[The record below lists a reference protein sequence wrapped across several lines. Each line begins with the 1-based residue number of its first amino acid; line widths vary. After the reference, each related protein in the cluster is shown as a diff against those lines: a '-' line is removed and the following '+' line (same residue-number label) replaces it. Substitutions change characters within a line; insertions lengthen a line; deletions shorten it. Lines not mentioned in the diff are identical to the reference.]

1 MKKRCK
7 IMSAVCIAA
16 LATTIAAGAA
26 STPAKPS
33 THKIYVDGE
42 RANVAAY
49 EINDNNYFKLRDVAA
64 ILSGTDAQFEVT
76 WDEASQTITLTDGH
90 AYTTVGGEMGSIPA
104 ANQTAEDSTAIVYR
118 DGTQVHYT
126 GYNINDNN
134 YYKLR
139 DIAADFDF
147 GVTWDNDTQSVLIT
161 TTEGYTPEGEEPET
175 PVEPE
180 EPETPVEPE
189 NPEDDLPD
197 DWWAIQGPEV
207 GTYSDEYEAYL
218 ESTGEEI
225 VTVTVDY
232 EIYDSK
238 TTEYGAHGGF
248 PAVVWPCGPYDYMN
262 GNDSPFDESY
272 GAYTFMVDEDGQGS
286 FDFRM
291 PKSLYE
297 RTMSGDSFF
306 VVKGGLDAV
315 NSMVI
320 IDGDRYKT
328 MGAQIEDWNIGSD
341 RRPIRMDM
349 YNIGPEPIITDV
361 E

>member
-1 MKKRCK
+1 MKKSCK
-7 IMSAVCIAA
+7 IMNAVCITA

-49 EINDNNYFKLRDVAA
+49 EINDNNYFKLRDVAT

-76 WDEASQTITLTDGH
+76 WDQATGNITLTDNQP
-90 AYTTVGGEMGSIPA
+90 YTTVGGELGSIPA
-104 ANQTAEDSTAIVYR
+104 ANQTAEDSTAAVYR

-126 GYNINDNN
+126 GFEINDNN

-189 NPEDDLPD
+189 EPD
-197 DWWAIQGPEV
+197 DDKPVAGDVEGPAV
-207 GTYSDEYEAYL
+207 GTYSEEYEAYL

-232 EIYDSK
+232 EIYDSR
-238 TTEYGAHGGF
+238 TTEYGSHGGF
-248 PAVVWPCGPYDYMN
+248 PAVVWPMKGYDYLN
-262 GNDSPFDESY
+262 GGESPFDESY
-272 GAYTFMVDEDGQGS
+272 GAYTFMVDEDGKGS
-286 FDFRM
+286 FEFKM

-297 RTMSGDSFF
+297 KTLAGNVYFNAR
-306 VVKGGLDAV
+306 GGLDKA

-328 MGAQIEDWNIGSD
+328 MGAQIEDWNIGPD

-349 YNIGPEPIITDV
+349 YNIGPEPVITFD
-361 E
+361 

>member
-1 MKKRCK
+1 MKTKR
-7 IMSAVCIAA
+7 ILAAA
-16 LATTIAAGAA
+16 LAVAAVAA
-26 STPAKPS
+26 TGVASVVSAAETAKPS
-33 THKIYVDGE
+33 THKVFVDGE

-49 EINDNNYFKLRDVAA
+49 EINGNNYFKLRDVAA
-64 ILSGTDAQFEVT
+64 ILSGTAAQFEVS
-76 WDEASQTITLTDGH
+76 WDEATQTITLTDDK

-104 ANQTAEDSTAIVYR
+104 ASQVAEESTAAVYR

-139 DIAADFDF
+139 DIAEDFNF
-147 GVTWDNDTQSVLIT
+147 GVTWDGDTQSVLIT
-161 TTEGYTPEGEEPET
+161 TDEGYVPEGEEPET

-180 EPETPVEPE
+180 DPV
-189 NPEDDLPD
+189 DDKPVAGD
-197 DWWAIQGPEV
+197 VEGPAV

-225 VTVTVDY
+225 VTVTIDY
-232 EIYDSK
+232 EIYDGG
-238 TTEYGAHGGF
+238 TTEYYTHGGF
-248 PAVVWPCGPYDYMN
+248 PAVVWPMKGYDYLN
-262 GNDSPFDESY
+262 GGESPFDESY
-272 GAYTFMVDEDGQGS
+272 GAYTFMVDEDGKGS
-286 FDFRM
+286 FEFKM

-297 RTMSGDSFF
+297 KTLAGNVYFNVR
-306 VVKGGLDAV
+306 GGLDKTS
-315 NSMVI
+315 SMVI

-328 MGAQIEDWNIGSD
+328 YGAQIEDWNIGSD

-349 YNIGPEPIITDV
+349 QKLPPAPVITDV

>member
-7 IMSAVCIAA
+7 IMSAVCITA

-49 EINDNNYFKLRDVAA
+49 EINDNNYFKIRDVAA
-64 ILSGTDAQFEVT
+64 ILSGTDAQFDVT
-76 WDEASQTITLTDGH
+76 WDAATGNITLTDDK
-90 AYTTVGGEMGSIPA
+90 AYTKTGDELYAIPDT
-104 ANQTAEDSTAIVYR
+104 NQTAKDSTAPLYR
-118 DGTQVHYT
+118 DGERVYYT
-126 GYNINDNN
+126 GYEVNDNN

-180 EPETPVEPE
+180 EPVVEE
-189 NPEDDLPD
+189 PD
-197 DWWAIQGPEV
+197 DDKPVAGDVEGPAV

-232 EIYDSK
+232 EVHDHATNALYK
-238 TTEYGAHGGF
+238 YGGF
-248 PAVVWPCGPYDYMN
+248 PAVVWPQKGYDYMN
-262 GNDSPFDESY
+262 GGDSPFDETY
-272 GAYTFMVDEDGQGS
+272 GAYTFMVDEDGKGS
-286 FDFRM
+286 FEFKM

-297 RTMSGDSFF
+297 KTLAGNCYFS
-306 VVKGGLDAV
+306 VCGGLDKT
-315 NSMVI
+315 NSMVM

-328 MGAQIEDWNIGSD
+328 FGAQLEDWNIGTD
-341 RRPIRMDM
+341 RRPIRLSMR
-349 YNIGPEPIITDV
+349 NIGPEPVITDV

>member
-1 MKKRCK
+1 M
-7 IMSAVCIAA
+7 
-16 LATTIAAGAA
+16 
-26 STPAKPS
+26 
-33 THKIYVDGE
+33 
-42 RANVAAY
+42 
-49 EINDNNYFKLRDVAA
+49 
-64 ILSGTDAQFEVT
+64 
-76 WDEASQTITLTDGH
+76 
-90 AYTTVGGEMGSIPA
+90 
-104 ANQTAEDSTAIVYR
+104 YR

-126 GYNINDNN
+126 GFEINDNN

-180 EPETPVEPE
+180 EPVIEE
-189 NPEDDLPD
+189 PD
-197 DWWAIQGPEV
+197 DDKPVAGDVEGPAV

-232 EIYDSK
+232 EVHDHATNALYK
-238 TTEYGAHGGF
+238 YGGF
-248 PAVVWPCGPYDYMN
+248 PAVVWPQKGYDYMN
-262 GNDSPFDESY
+262 GGDSPFDETY
-272 GAYTFMVDEDGQGS
+272 GAYTFMVDEDGKGS
-286 FDFRM
+286 FEFKM

-297 RTMSGDSFF
+297 KTLAGNCYFS
-306 VVKGGLDAV
+306 VCGGLDKT
-315 NSMVI
+315 NSMVM

-328 MGAQIEDWNIGSD
+328 FGAQLEDWNIGTD
-341 RRPIRMDM
+341 RRPIRLSMR
-349 YNIGPEPIITDV
+349 NIGPEPVITDV

>member
-1 MKKRCK
+1 MN
-7 IMSAVCIAA
+7 AVCITA

-76 WDEASQTITLTDGH
+76 WDQATGNITLTDNQP
-90 AYTTVGGEMGSIPA
+90 YTTVGGELGSIPA
-104 ANQTAEDSTAIVYR
+104 ANQTAEDSTAAVYR

-126 GYNINDNN
+126 GFEINDNN

-180 EPETPVEPE
+180 EPVIEE
-189 NPEDDLPD
+189 PD
-197 DWWAIQGPEV
+197 DDKPVAGDVEGPAV

-232 EIYDSK
+232 EVHDHATNALYK
-238 TTEYGAHGGF
+238 YGGF
-248 PAVVWPCGPYDYMN
+248 PAVVWPQKGYDYMN
-262 GNDSPFDESY
+262 GGDSPFDETY
-272 GAYTFMVDEDGQGS
+272 GAYTFMVDEDGKGS
-286 FDFRM
+286 FEFKM

-297 RTMSGDSFF
+297 KTLAGNCYFS
-306 VVKGGLDAV
+306 VCGGLDKT
-315 NSMVI
+315 NSMVM

-328 MGAQIEDWNIGSD
+328 FGAQLEDWNIGTD
-341 RRPIRMDM
+341 RRPIRLSMR
-349 YNIGPEPIITDV
+349 NIGPEPVITDV

>member
-1 MKKRCK
+1 
-7 IMSAVCIAA
+7 MSAVCIAA

-180 EPETPVEPE
+180 EPVVEE
-189 NPEDDLPD
+189 PD
-197 DWWAIQGPEV
+197 DDKPVAGDVEGPAV

-232 EIYDSK
+232 EIYDSR
-238 TTEYGAHGGF
+238 TTEYGSHGGF
-248 PAVVWPCGPYDYMN
+248 PAVVWPMKGYDYLN
-262 GNDSPFDESY
+262 GGESPFDESY
-272 GAYTFMVDEDGQGS
+272 GAYTFMVDEDGKGS
-286 FDFRM
+286 FEFKM

-297 RTMSGDSFF
+297 KTLAGNVYFNAR
-306 VVKGGLDAV
+306 GGLDKA

-328 MGAQIEDWNIGSD
+328 MGAQIEDWNIGPD

-349 YNIGPEPIITDV
+349 YNIGPEPVITFD
-361 E
+361 

>member
-49 EINDNNYFKLRDVAA
+49 EINDNNYFKIRDVAA
-64 ILSGTDAQFEVT
+64 ILSGTDAQFDVT
-76 WDEASQTITLTDGH
+76 WDAATGNITLTDDK
-90 AYTTVGGEMGSIPA
+90 AYTKTGDELYAIPDT
-104 ANQTAEDSTAIVYR
+104 NQTAKDSTAPLYR
-118 DGTQVHYT
+118 DGERVYYT
-126 GYNINDNN
+126 GYEVNDNN

-189 NPEDDLPD
+189 NPVEDPSS
-197 DWWAIQGPEV
+197 PEYSMTSPAV
-207 GTYSDEYEAYL
+207 GEYSDFYQDYL
-218 ESTGEEI
+218 DNCGEEI
-225 VTVTVDY
+225 VTCTINYTTSDQRTHEKGTYGEFEAAVWTLFK
-232 EIYDSK
+232 DS
-238 TTEYGAHGGF
+238 TLSI
-248 PAVVWPCGPYDYMN
+248 
-262 GNDSPFDESY
+262 DSPFDDNY
-272 GAYTFMVDEDGQGS
+272 PVTTIWVDESGSGS
-286 FDFRM
+286 FQLKM

-297 RTMSGDSFF
+297 GTMDGKVYFSL
-306 VVKGGLDAV
+306 GGAGTAHVD
-315 NSMVI
+315 NGMVE
-320 IDGDRYKT
+320 IDGKMEYIAGTD
-328 MGAQIEDWNIGSD
+328 
-341 RRPIRMDM
+341 
-349 YNIGPEPIITDV
+349 ITDA
-361 E
+361 EIRENNPNTILIYIG